1 MIGERY
7 TTYFQETDFDATISR
22 LTSLLQEHRPILMVG
37 AGSSTIVG
45 YPGWSKLVDELGKLT
60 PQISRINNEDDL
72 DYAGRIKNQL
82 DGEGRIKEYFD
93 FLESTFRPKQKQF
106 TQFHTSLLNLGFAG
120 IVTTNYDIVL
130 ELAIHQV
137 YGNWYK
143 SIDLC
148 SSEKKYDVFGF
159 LRSISNKKI
168 INSVLH
174 LHGCFENSKNIILT
188 QNDYLKAYGE
198 TNLDGEKMEHG
209 QILHTFHR
217 KVIWSLQASHPLVFV
232 GFSMKDK
239 FFMKMLEIV
248 MQDFKLDSEPMH
260 YAIISDKEKE
270 TLRSLELNGIYP
282 LFYPHS
288 EDHIY
293 LQKLI
298 SEVENSL
305 NKISTADD
313 SNRDLHKYKSLT
325 EDDTVLKGPIVEE
338 SMIIASDQPN
348 NIVSQTESLNLEE
361 INRKML
367 EL

>member
-1 MIGERY
+1 M
-7 TTYFQETDFDATISR
+7 QEVA
-22 LTSLLQEHRPILMVG
+22 LLLDIL
-37 AGSSTIVG
+37 
-45 YPGWSKLVDELGKLT
+45 GWSKLVDELGKLT
-60 PQISRINNEDDL
+60 PQISRTNNEDDL
-72 DYAGRIKNQL
+72 EYADRVKNQL

-93 FLESTFRPKQKQF
+93 FLERTFKPKRKQF

-130 ELAIHQV
+130 ELAIDQV

-148 SSEKKYDVFGF
+148 SSEKKYDVFDF

-168 INSVLH
+168 IDSVLH
-174 LHGCFENSKNIILT
+174 LHGCFENSQNIILT
-188 QNDYLKAYGE
+188 QNDYLKAYDKI
-198 TNLDGEKMEHG
+198 NLDGESMEHG

-217 KVIWSLQASHPLVFV
+217 KVIWSLQAYHPLVFI

-248 MQDFKLDSEPMH
+248 MQDFKLDSQPMH

-270 TLRSLELNGIYP
+270 ALKSLNLNGIYP

-298 SEVENSL
+298 YEVEHSIK
-305 NKISTADD
+305 KISTADD
-313 SNRDLHKYKSLT
+313 NNQIFNRYRPLT
-325 EDDTVLKGPIVEE
+325 EDNISQKGPIVEG
-338 SMIIASDQPN
+338 SRIGVSDQPN
-348 NIVSQTESLNLEE
+348 NMISQTESLSLKE

-367 EL
+367 GL